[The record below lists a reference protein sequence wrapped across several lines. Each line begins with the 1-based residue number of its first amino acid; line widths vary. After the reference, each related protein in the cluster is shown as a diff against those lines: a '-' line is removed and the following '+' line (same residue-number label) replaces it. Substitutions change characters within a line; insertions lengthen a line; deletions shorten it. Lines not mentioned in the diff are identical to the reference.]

1 MPARI
6 AKSGDIWADM
16 RRRGRAL
23 TRAMEKAQ
31 RLQPRK

>member
-6 AKSGDIWADM
+6 DTAGDLWADM

-23 TRAMEKAQ
+23 TRAAAKLRA
-31 RLQPRK
+31 LAS